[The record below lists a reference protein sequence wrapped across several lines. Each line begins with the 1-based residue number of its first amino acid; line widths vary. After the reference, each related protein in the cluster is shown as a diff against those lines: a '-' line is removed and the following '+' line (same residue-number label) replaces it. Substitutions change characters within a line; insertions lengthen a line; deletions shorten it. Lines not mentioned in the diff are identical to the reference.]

1 MKKFIYHVQEVDFE
15 DTEAFGKAWEQAK
28 NLATERH
35 CPIYRTIIEEKND
48 VFCEGGFFLA
58 TNRLGEH
65 ISVMLNDCIKAEY
78 EDRGATIKIF

>member
-1 MKKFIYHVQEVDFE
+1 MAKKFIYHVQEVDFE

-28 NLATERH
+28 ELATEKH

-58 TNRLGEH
+58 THLAGPN
-65 ISVMLNDCIKAEY
+65 
-78 EDRGATIKIF
+78 IKIF